1 MSALPLPLHPAPSPP
16 AAPRAARFQDQVVIV
31 TGGSR
36 GIGRSV
42 VEAMAAEGADVV
54 VNYAGNHEAAGQARQ
69 AVEAAGRRCVLVPGS
84 VADAETAPRL
94 VRAAL
99 DAFGRVDVLVN
110 NAGVGRDGPLLM
122 LPDKAWR
129 DLLAINLH
137 GMFRCCQAVID
148 PMVERGGGAIVNMS
162 STSGRRGRAGHVAY
176 AATKGAV
183 IGLTASLAEELGPH
197 GIRVNAVAPGFVVT
211 EMISPLLARP
221 GLSETLLGATP
232 MRRFGTPEDV
242 AAAILFL
249 ASSEAGYITGEVLL
263 LNGGMYMF

>member
-1 MSALPLPLHPAPSPP
+1 
-16 AAPRAARFQDQVVIV
+16 VIV

-42 VEAMAAEGADVV
+42 VEAMAAEGADLV
-54 VNYAGNHEAAGQARQ
+54 VNYAGNHQAAGEAQR

-84 VADAETAPRL
+84 VADPETAPRL

-129 DLLAINLH
+129 DMLAINLH
-137 GMFRCCQAVID
+137 GMFRCCQAVIG
-148 PMVERGGGAIVNMS
+148 PMAERGGGAIVNMS

-183 IGLTASLAEELGPH
+183 IGLTASLAEELGPL
-197 GIRVNAVAPGFVVT
+197 GIRVNAVAPGFVAT
-211 EMISPLLARP
+211 RWMKN
-221 GLSETLLGATP
+221 LLGEKRYNERVIEQAKITP
-232 MRRFGTPEDV
+232 VGKTAYAEDIAEMV
-242 AAAILFL
+242 CWFIDGPDL
-249 ASSEAGYITGEVLL
+249 ITGEVLPIDYGTRFGKL
-263 LNGGMYMF
+263 PAN